1 MCVREE
7 EEEKKRKEERRAGA
21 GEGLASLVTLSRIAY
36 SLLISPSSLRRV
48 DAGIW

>member
-21 GEGLASLVTLSRIAY
+21 GEGLASLVTLSRI
-36 SLLISPSSLRRV
+36 V
-48 DAGIW
+48 DQSFILEES